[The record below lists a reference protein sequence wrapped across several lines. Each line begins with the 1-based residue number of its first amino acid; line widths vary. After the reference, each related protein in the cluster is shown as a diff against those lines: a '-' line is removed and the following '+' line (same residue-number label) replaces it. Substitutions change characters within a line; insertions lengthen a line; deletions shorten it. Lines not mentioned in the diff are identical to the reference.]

1 MGGSSKQNR
10 RLSAVARHLLLLPTH
25 RFAAAAAGDSSSDDG
40 WAEIDSLFADYFAE
54 GATAPG
60 CAYGVL
66 VDGKLVHTGGMGTL
80 RVGEDAIPG
89 PDSIFR
95 IASMSKSF
103 VAAAVM
109 LLRDE
114 GVLQLDDPVEKWV
127 PQLKGLP
134 LATLDSRPPTLRQ
147 LMSMSSGLPEDDPWA
162 DRLESLP
169 EDDYTALIAE
179 AKTFGRAT
187 GAAYE
192 YSNLGFTLLGR
203 AIGNA
208 TGRPTLEFI
217 RERLIT
223 PLGMM
228 DTHWSNLELDEAGEA
243 RLALGYHRVD
253 GEWVAQ
259 PIQQPGAFS
268 ALGGLYST
276 VSIMIWARP
285 PLPTPHLCPRSV
297 SLSG

>member
-1 MGGSSKQNR
+1 MLYIIFGGLCLLLLMGGSSQRNR
-10 RLSAVARHLLLLPTH
+10 RLAATARHLLLPLPATGH
-25 RFAAAAAGDSSSDDG
+25 PAVSVSSDG
-40 WAEIDSLFADYFAE
+40 WAAEIDSLFADYFAG

-60 CAYGVL
+60 CAYGVV
-66 VDGKLVHTGGMGTL
+66 VDGEVVHTGGLGTL
-80 RVGEDAIPG
+80 RVGEDATPG

-162 DRLESLP
+162 DRLELLP
-169 EDDYTALIAE
+169 QDDYTALIAE
-179 AKTFGRAT
+179 GKTFGRSP
-187 GAAYE
+187 GVAYE

-203 AIGNA
+203 VIGNA
-208 TGRPTLEFI
+208 TGRPTLQFI
-217 RERLIT
+217 QERLIT
-223 PLGMM
+223 PLGMK
-228 DTHWSNLELDEAGEA
+228 DTHWSNLELDAIAEAR
-243 RLALGYHRVD
+243 RLALGYHRIE

-276 VSIMIWARP
+276 VRMESWP
-285 PLPTPHLCPRSV
+285 P
-297 SLSG
+297 